1 MPGAPVAIFPIV
13 QGGNPYSYPWALQC
27 LMCAEHDLAMQK
39 QRLSTK
45 PFSDWTTSGPSMST
59 QCEEPCIPDEV
70 RSLLS
75 PCCHAQHRAQE
86 QVCCLALWMS
96 ILLPT
101 LENLEQ
107 QKLSSSHF
115 RQSCP
120 DQWPHHAQRQL
131 LSCVPHMSATRHPP
145 GVRTLGALPDK
156 GLQRSPPPWQGQ
168 QSQAR
173 TWRGQGSAPHR
184 WFIHSSRNQNLAARR
199 SRGACRAPGL
209 APGRLQG
216 LGFRAYQPLE
226 APAWNTVLPAPLTML
241 QVYPLLT
248 CA

>member
-27 LMCAEHDLAMQK
+27 LMGAEHDLAMQK

-131 LSCVPHMSATRHPP
+131 LSKCHTCLRRGTRLECAHW
-145 GVRTLGALPDK
+145 G
-156 GLQRSPPPWQGQ
+156 RSLIR
-168 QSQAR
+168 AC
-173 TWRGQGSAPHR
+173 SAPHLLGR
-184 WFIHSSRNQNLAARR
+184 ANSRRHAPGAAKDQRLTAGLFIHLGIKISLRAAREGPAGHPGWR
-199 SRGACRAPGL
+199 PGACR
-209 APGRLQG
+209 
-216 LGFRAYQPLE
+216 
-226 APAWNTVLPAPLTML
+226 V
-241 QVYPLLT
+241 
-248 CA
+248 